1 MGYRM
6 NKDPFLVWELY
17 HHCFPMAVDKGRVL
31 SIDNPAALRHFA
43 IYGLEGLLLA
53 LVSSHQNNGTVV
65 QAVQSAGHQ
74 GEGTMGDEGCFIQD
88 NQVVAI
94 QGEVDDGLGM

>member
-1 MGYRM
+1 MELSTCTVL
-6 NKDPFLVWELY
+6 LV
-17 HHCFPMAVDKGRVL
+17 FV
-31 SIDNPAALRHFA
+31 RHPVA
-43 IYGLEGLLLA
+43 CMA

-74 GEGTMGDEGCFIQD
+74 EEGTMGDEGRFIQD

-94 QGEVDDGLGM
+94 QGEVDICYLLWVHRDVESHVDGLGM